1 MRDIKIEGCVKW
13 LCKIVLLA
21 FGHLYIVFF
30 FYHHLEN
37 CGKTLFFNG
46 QEDHLVP
53 STSRLLL
60 DSDLFRVIGRM
71 IGHSFLHGG
80 PLLTGLS
87 RSLFNLLIGQKD
99 EIAVVE
105 LEDCPDTDVTDIV
118 LLVSLN
124 SASSII
130 SWSCKG

>member
-1 MRDIKIEGCVKW
+1 
-13 LCKIVLLA
+13 
-21 FGHLYIVFF
+21 
-30 FYHHLEN
+30 
-37 CGKTLFFNG
+37 LFFNG